1 MFPGFVSIYRDDKSR
16 VHVYFFRGISDSS
29 KPIYRT
35 LDLSHI
41 KEDYKFVEYS
51 DGAIDYIFS
60 NPFLT
65 TVNCKLI
72 NILDGST
79 EFVRISIN

>member
-1 MFPGFVSIYRDDKSR
+1 MFPGFVSLYKDDKNR
-16 VHVYFFRGISDSS
+16 VHVYFFRGIGDNN

-41 KEDYKFVEYS
+41 KEEYKFNELE
-51 DGAIDYIFS
+51 DGAIDYIFD

-72 NILDGST
+72 EASTGLPQNIK
-79 EFVRISIN
+79 ISI

>member
-1 MFPGFVSIYRDDKSR
+1 MFPGFVSLYKDNENRI
-16 VHVYFFRGISDSS
+16 HVYFFRGIDDKN

-41 KEDYKFVEYS
+41 KEDYKFIELE
-51 DGAIDYIFS
+51 DGAIDYIFT

-65 TVNCKLI
+65 TVTCKLVE
-72 NILDGST
+72 ILTGN
-79 EFVRISIN
+79 VKNLKISI

>member
-1 MFPGFVSIYRDDKSR
+1 MFPGFVSLYKDNEGKI
-16 VHVYFFRGISDSS
+16 HVYFFRGIGNNN

-41 KEDYKFVEYS
+41 KEDYKFVELE

-60 NPFLT
+60 NPFLSSVT
-65 TVNCKLI
+65 CKLVNMSTGEIEQI
-72 NILDGST
+72 NIL
-79 EFVRISIN
+79 I

>member
-1 MFPGFVSIYRDDKSR
+1 MFPGFVSIYKDNKNR
-16 VHVYFFRGISDSS
+16 VHVYFFRGISDDNN
-29 KPIYRT
+29 KYIYRT

-41 KEDYKFVEYS
+41 KEEYKFNELE

-65 TVNCKLI
+65 TVTCKLI
-72 NILDGST
+72 NIST
-79 EFVRISIN
+79 GKIEEVKISI

>member
-1 MFPGFVSIYRDDKSR
+1 MFPGFVSLFKDDISR
-16 VHVYFFRGISDSS
+16 IHVYFFRGINDNG

-41 KEDYKFVEYS
+41 KEEYKFNELE
-51 DGAIDYIFS
+51 DGAIDYIFE

-65 TVNCKLI
+65 TVTCKLI
-72 NILDGST
+72 NISNGD
-79 EFVRISIN
+79 VKHIKINI